1 MGLAGI
7 EPATSA
13 LSVLLAPPVGAA
25 TPTEYSRSPAALLS
39 AATPEMAS
47 VGVILGA
54 HGGAVGAQALRLRS
68 AAPRVLHPPPPSHIR
83 LANYASGVLLCLYAR
98 GRRTPALPALA
109 GLATRSVA
117 AKVVDGIEYLREHGR
132 GAVLPDVRHRRQTS
146 RHFPDMSEVRADQL
160 VGGRRFVMRVLVCF
174 VDEDQTLLVCIG
186 GNKDRY
192 PERVDRDWYDD
203 YVPAADRVVDSYK
216 KGALR

>member
-1 MGLAGI
+1 M
-7 EPATSA
+7 
-13 LSVLLAPPVGAA
+13 V
-25 TPTEYSRSPAALLS
+25 
-39 AATPEMAS
+39 
-47 VGVILGA
+47 
-54 HGGAVGAQALRLRS
+54 AQGLRLRS
-68 AAPRVLHPPPPSHIR
+68 AEPRVLHPPSASHIR
-83 LANYASGVLLCLYAR
+83 LVEYASRVLFFPYAR
-98 GRRTPALPALA
+98 GRRAPALPALA

-132 GAVLPDVRHRRQTS
+132 GAVLPDVRHRIQTS

-192 PERVDRDWYDD
+192 QERVGRDWYDD
-203 YVPAADRVVDSYK
+203 YVPAADQVVDSYR
-216 KGALR
+216 KGVLR

>member
-1 MGLAGI
+1 MPAVVEHPHFRPWLASL
-7 EPATSA
+7 P
-13 LSVLLAPPVGAA
+13 GA
-25 TPTEYSRSPAALLS
+25 
-39 AATPEMAS
+39 
-47 VGVILGA
+47 
-54 HGGAVGAQALRLRS
+54 
-68 AAPRVLHPPPPSHIR
+68 
-83 LANYASGVLLCLYAR
+83 
-98 GRRTPALPALA
+98 
-109 GLATRSVA
+109 VA

-132 GAVLPDVRHRRQTS
+132 GAVLPDVRHRIQTS

-174 VDEDQTLLVCIG
+174 VDGDQTLLVCIG

-192 PERVDRDWYDD
+192 PERMGRDWYDD